1 MNIENIRLENKK
13 LYNEFLEKNKFLKTN
28 LEILR
33 DNLEKDLEEM
43 TEEKYNDYIKEYNLI
58 LSYQEAKQNI
68 KNIIKNISSGL
79 ANLACYRIEMENEY
93 DWDYYNL
100 AMSNQYKIKFAIDY
114 ANDMISRYEE
124 YFEEE
129 NPYKGEGKVK

>member
-1 MNIENIRLENKK
+1 MMNIENIRLENEK
-13 LYNEFLEKNKFLKTN
+13 LYNEFLEKNKILKTN

-33 DNLEKDLEEM
+33 DGLEKDLEEM
-43 TEEKYNDYIKEYNLI
+43 NEEEYNDYIKEYNLT

-68 KNIIKNISSGL
+68 ETVIKNINSGL

-114 ANDMISRYEE
+114 ANDMISRYEK
-124 YFEEE
+124 YFESEL
-129 NPYKGEGKVK
+129 N

>member
-1 MNIENIRLENKK
+1 MMNIENIRLENEK
-13 LYNEFLEKNKFLKTN
+13 LYNEFLEKNKILKTN

-33 DNLEKDLEEM
+33 DGLKKDLEEM
-43 TEEKYNDYIKEYNLI
+43 TEEEYNGYMKEYNI
-58 LSYQEAKQNI
+58 TMSYQEAKQNI
-68 KNIIKNISSGL
+68 ETVIKNINSGL

-114 ANDMISRYEE
+114 ANDMISRYEK
-124 YFEEE
+124 YFESEL
-129 NPYKGEGKVK
+129 N

>member
-1 MNIENIRLENKK
+1 MMNIENIRLENEK
-13 LYNEFLEKNKFLKTN
+13 LYNEFLEKNKILKTN

-33 DNLEKDLEEM
+33 DGLEKDLEEM
-43 TEEKYNDYIKEYNLI
+43 TEEEYNDYIKEYSLTW
-58 LSYQEAKQNI
+58 SYQEAKQNI
-68 KNIIKNISSGL
+68 ETVIKNINSGL

-114 ANDMISRYEE
+114 ANDMISRYEK
-124 YFEEE
+124 YFESEL
-129 NPYKGEGKVK
+129 N